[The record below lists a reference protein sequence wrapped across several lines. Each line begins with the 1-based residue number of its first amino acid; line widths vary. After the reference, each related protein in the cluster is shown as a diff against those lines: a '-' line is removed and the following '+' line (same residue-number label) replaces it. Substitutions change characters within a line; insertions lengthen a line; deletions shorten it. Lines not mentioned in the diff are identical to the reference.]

1 MKFIFTIFLITTL
14 IQNEKD
20 SLIGKYSYSQRHFT
34 ESLELNSDKTF
45 NYKVRMEFFRQ
56 EINGNYVILGDS
68 IVLNSIPQ
76 RDKIIVDEK
85 FKRSKKKTF
94 RVTDK
99 SGRLINYHLTIT
111 TDKEEIIE
119 FKDCFDI
126 VTTTDYNIKSFHI
139 TDTKGLKSPE
149 YTIRGKSSNYFDIRF
164 EHIRVFESEKWI
176 IDNELKRIKP
186 IGTNGEYQ
194 TYFLNKN

>member
-14 IQNEKD
+14 IQNETD

-56 EINGNYVILGDS
+56 EINGNYVIVGDS

-85 FKRSKKKTF
+85 FKKSKKNTF
-94 RVTDK
+94 RITDK
-99 SGRLINYHLTIT
+99 SGRLINYHLTVT
-111 TDKEEIIE
+111 TVKNEVIE
-119 FKDCFDI
+119 FRDCFDI
-126 VTTTDYNIKSFHI
+126 LKTDDFNIKSFHI

-149 YTIRGKSSNYFDIRF
+149 YSIKGENSNYFEIKF
-164 EHIRVFESEKWI
+164 EHIRVFESEKWFI
-176 IDNELKRIKP
+176 NKELKRIKP

-194 TYFLNKN
+194 AYFLSKN